1 MPIVGLGIDVIEIH
15 RIEETVRRYGEK
27 FISRIFT
34 KNERE
39 LCFSRKDAA
48 SCLAA
53 RFAAKE
59 ALYKA
64 LAAFHNDDFLL
75 PFHDV
80 EVYKDDSG
88 KPFFIFHDKALKTIN
103 STGAAIIH
111 LSITHSRI
119 FAAAIV
125 IIEM

>member
-15 RIEETVRRYGEK
+15 RLEEAVSRYGER
-27 FISRIFT
+27 FLGRIFT

-39 LCFSRKDAA
+39 LCLSRKDPA

-64 LAAFHNDDFLL
+64 LAAFNNEDFIL
-75 PFHDV
+75 PFQNV
-80 EVYKDDSG
+80 EISKDESG
-88 KPFFIFHDKALKTIN
+88 KPFFKFYDKALKTID
-103 STGAAIIH
+103 SIGAADFH

>member
-1 MPIVGLGIDVIEIH
+1 MSIAGLGIDLIEIH
-15 RIEETVRRYGEK
+15 RIEESVRRYGVRFINRIYTEK
-27 FISRIFT
+27 EKS
-34 KNERE
+34 
-39 LCFSRKDAA
+39 LCLSRKDSA

-64 LAAFHNDDFLL
+64 LSECKSKNAYISFSEIEIVKN
-75 PFHDV
+75 
-80 EVYKDDSG
+80 DSG
-88 KPFFIFHDKALKTIN
+88 MPFFEFIGKTCDSI
-103 STGAAIIH
+103 SSMKIKSIH

-125 IIEM
+125 VIEK

>member
-27 FISRIFT
+27 FLSRIFT

-39 LCFSRKDAA
+39 LCLSRKDAA

-80 EVYKDDSG
+80 EISKDDSG
-88 KPFFIFHDKALKTIN
+88 KPFFVFHDKALQTIKTIKIEN
-103 STGAAIIH
+103 IH

>member
-27 FISRIFT
+27 FLSRIFT

-39 LCFSRKDAA
+39 LCLSRKDAA

-80 EVYKDDSG
+80 EISKDDFG
-88 KPFFIFHDKALKTIN
+88 KPFFVFHDKALQTIK
-103 STGAAIIH
+103 AIKLENIH
-111 LSITHSRI
+111 ISITHSRI

>member
-27 FISRIFT
+27 FLSRIFT

-39 LCFSRKDAA
+39 LCLSRKDAA

-80 EVYKDDSG
+80 EISKDDSG
-88 KPFFIFHDKALKTIN
+88 KPFFVFHDKALQTIK
-103 STGAAIIH
+103 AIKLENIH